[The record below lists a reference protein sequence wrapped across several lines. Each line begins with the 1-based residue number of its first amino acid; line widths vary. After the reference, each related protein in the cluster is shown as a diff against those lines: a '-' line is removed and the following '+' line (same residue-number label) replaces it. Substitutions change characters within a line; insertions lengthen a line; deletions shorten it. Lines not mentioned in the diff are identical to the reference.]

1 MSSWFRLKVL
11 RLVKGV
17 SVERCSGGLSC
28 VQGSRC
34 SWDVD
39 SCGFVYLGLNLWDD
53 NYFFPPPC
61 GGSVFHWPQARRWWF
76 VLSGVLSCFKC

>member
-53 NYFFPPPC
+53 NYFFPPSLWRQCFPLAS
-61 GGSVFHWPQARRWWF
+61 GEAMVVRAEWGSVLF
-76 VLSGVLSCFKC
+76 